1 MFNPVYLRDLSCRL
15 HLLARDCGDVR
26 TAAELR
32 RTVDEIRARADD
44 AESLSAVICTVAECS
59 RRTDR
64 PLD

>member
-1 MFNPVYLRDLSCRL
+1 MFNPVYICDRSCRL
-15 HLLARDCGDVR
+15 HLLARDCGGVR

-32 RTVDEIRARADD
+32 RTVDENRARANN
-44 AESLSAVICTVAECS
+44 AESLSAGICTVAECS

>member
-1 MFNPVYLRDLSCRL
+1 MFKPYLRDRSCRL
-15 HLLARDCGDVR
+15 HLLARVCGDVR

-44 AESLSAVICTVAECS
+44 AESLSAGICIVAECS

>member
-15 HLLARDCGDVR
+15 HLLARDCGDAR
-26 TAAELR
+26 AAELR

-44 AESLSAVICTVAECS
+44 AESLSAVICTVAGCS